1 MAKHGRIYGRK
12 LARLAG
18 GDRMMNRRAA
28 AAQKRRPNR
37 EHEVLAEGVPLTLG
51 DLEVFVSFA
60 H

>member
-1 MAKHGRIYGRK
+1 
-12 LARLAG
+12 
-18 GDRMMNRRAA
+18 MMNRRAA